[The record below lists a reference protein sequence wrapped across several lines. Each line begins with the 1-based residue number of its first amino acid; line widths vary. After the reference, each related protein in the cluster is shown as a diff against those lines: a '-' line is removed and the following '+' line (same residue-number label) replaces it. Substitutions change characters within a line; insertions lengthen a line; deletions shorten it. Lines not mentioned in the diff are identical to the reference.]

1 MAHCTKT
8 NLDSPYNSLHIQK
21 MQYLLNNNQSNSQM
35 CSYGQ
40 VSIMCQDSFLV
51 CDPHGMKY
59 STIRASNVNLFTEL
73 DHQVL
78 NLVGDCL
85 ILIEYPVKRQ
95 LVGAGCSSPD
105 GSALSRGCMAN
116 HQAWKKPSR
125 CKVTL
130 CFPSTATLFQ
140 QSLSPLLGS
149 FFIMPL
155 LLCSCDWQ
163 G

>member
-1 MAHCTKT
+1 
-8 NLDSPYNSLHIQK
+8 
-21 MQYLLNNNQSNSQM
+21 M

-95 LVGAGCSSPD
+95 LVGG
-105 GSALSRGCMAN
+105 
-116 HQAWKKPSR
+116 W
-125 CKVTL
+125 
-130 CFPSTATLFQ
+130 LFI
-140 QSLSPLLGS
+140 PWW
-149 FFIMPL
+149 
-155 LLCSCDWQ
+155 LCSFQRLHGQPLGLEKAEQMQSDTVLS
-163 G
+163 